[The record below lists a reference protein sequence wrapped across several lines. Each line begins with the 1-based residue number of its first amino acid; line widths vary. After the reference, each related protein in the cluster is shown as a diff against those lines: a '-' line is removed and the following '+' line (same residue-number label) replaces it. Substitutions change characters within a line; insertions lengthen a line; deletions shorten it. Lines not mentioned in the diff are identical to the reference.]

1 MSTTLTVSAAPTGNA
16 MNGSALHSAACA
28 SCHGATG
35 HRTPAANAD
44 GSYTIAAASYPFPA
58 PGLNAED
65 GNAGSD
71 PAWNVA
77 VFAQAARASFDD
89 GGVTLRQPMPD
100 WLSTPNPTTSKPFTT
115 QDFADIYAFM
125 QTQTM

>member
-1 MSTTLTVSAAPTGNA
+1 VSATLTVSAAPTGNA
-16 MNGSALHSAACA
+16 TNGKTLYAAACA

-35 HRTPAANAD
+35 HGTPAANPD
-44 GSYTIAAASYPFPA
+44 GSYTIDGASYPFPA
-58 PGLNAED
+58 PDLNAED

-89 GGVTLRQPMPD
+89 GGVTLRLPMPA
-100 WLSTPNPTTSKPFTT
+100 WLSAPNPATSKPFTT